1 MNNINPSAQKCRDIF
16 YRLCGDSLPS
26 PQDDGNVNGIGTQP
40 DEAYDFAAFGV
51 SPPTQMRDP
60 QSASSGTWNGR
71 FNTRADSAS
80 SGIAPDQLER
90 HHQPPRAQRP
100 QRPSMPPPLAST
112 DPWMTEIDTAIDGYD
127 VYVDRLTAA
136 AGASNGLNMQ
146 ASDGTDPSMMSQDWA
161 SQQHHQLHQQ
171 QAGADG
177 RSTGQMN
184 SGSDGLYNN
193 PIIGLGMGMPTV
205 GSNGMWGTDMENG
218 AQDWDWGLMLAG
230 GH

>member
-1 MNNINPSAQKCRDIF
+1 
-16 YRLCGDSLPS
+16 
-26 PQDDGNVNGIGTQP
+26 VNGIGSNT
-40 DEAYDFAAFGV
+40 DEQYDFAAFGV

-60 QSASSGTWNGR
+60 QSASSGTWNDR
-71 FNTRADSAS
+71 FSTRADSAS
-80 SGIAPDQLER
+80 SGIAPEQLER
-90 HHQPPRAQRP
+90 HQHQPRP
-100 QRPSMPPPLAST
+100 QRPPMPPPLAST

-146 ASDGTDPSMMSQDWA
+146 AGDGADPGIISQGWP
-161 SQQHHQLHQQ
+161 QQHQMHQQ
-171 QAGADG
+171 QSSADG
-177 RSTGQMN
+177 GNAGQM
-184 SGSDGLYNN
+184 GSQTDGTMPQGGLYNN
-193 PIIGLGMGMPTV
+193 PIVGLGMGMPTV